1 METLQTYLPLFVTMQ
16 TLSQRWLY
24 VLVGVI
30 YITSKNFFVLLA
42 SLTKGESHQMNFNG
56 PRTLDVYR
64 VIWQWSPGIS
74 GFILYPMFLYLV
86 SDQIVEHC
94 TKSQKYYIY
103 ISYTEKKMLIFLL
116 FGTVFRKVTDYNL
129 ANVFLDLKL
138 FNQCSV
144 RKFTIV
150 CQKHWSPLALGS
162 LSGVWE
168 TGVIAEVM
176 KDLIIHSSV
185 LWTWSTT
192 WASTQWLERV
202 HFARS

>member
-116 FGTVFRKVTDYNL
+116 FGTVFRKVTDYN
-129 ANVFLDLKL
+129 
-138 FNQCSV
+138 
-144 RKFTIV
+144 
-150 CQKHWSPLALGS
+150 
-162 LSGVWE
+162 
-168 TGVIAEVM
+168 
-176 KDLIIHSSV
+176 
-185 LWTWSTT
+185 
-192 WASTQWLERV
+192 
-202 HFARS
+202 